1 MNLTQTGKHLKD
13 VSVSELRNQHLPVG
27 GAVAATTA
35 QTKIDAQVGLLLP
48 LVLTLHLVAH
58 HFKHSTWNFRNAS
71 GASTAKI

>member
-13 VSVSELRNQHLPVG
+13 VSVSELQNQHLPVG

-48 LVLTLHLVAH
+48 PCSHSPPGGSPLQTLNLE
-58 HFKHSTWNFRNAS
+58 FP
-71 GASTAKI
+71 